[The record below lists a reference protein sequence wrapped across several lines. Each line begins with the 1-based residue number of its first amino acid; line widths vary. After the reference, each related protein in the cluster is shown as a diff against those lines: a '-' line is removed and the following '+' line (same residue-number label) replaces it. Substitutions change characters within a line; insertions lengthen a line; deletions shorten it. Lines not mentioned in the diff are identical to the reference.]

1 MIDVALLTYLG
12 LAAVPAF
19 LGLTLIVL
27 VALPYSVFER
37 RHRTQWR
44 KLATRRLSLG
54 GPYRRTHVRVDPPKR
69 APFLVRAAA
78 LSCFFLGAACVP
90 LATTAFSLV
99 VDSNAAGV
107 VLLVPALV
115 LLRLWIAG
123 ARLLE
128 PDVDSLQSVRTATR
142 WLVHATFPVALA
154 SLPLWLF
161 VGFFPAPEHE
171 GVTLVLALG
180 AFSIVCLAECALLAR
195 ASLAAAKLLPDEA
208 ADRVR
213 STPAIPMW
221 MNRVIARK
229 LLKA

>member
-1 MIDVALLTYLG
+1 MIVVVTYLG
-12 LAAVPAF
+12 LAAV
-19 LGLTLIVL
+19 LGMTLGVL
-27 VALPYSVFER
+27 VALPYFVFER

-44 KLATRRLSLG
+44 RLATRRLSLG
-54 GPYRRTHVRVDPPKR
+54 GPYRRTHLRVDPPKR
-69 APFLVRAAA
+69 APLLVRAAA
-78 LSCFFLGAACVP
+78 LSCFFLGAASIP
-90 LATTAFSLV
+90 LATTAFSLL
-99 VDSNAAGV
+99 VDSNVAG
-107 VLLVPALV
+107 LAMLVPALV

-128 PDVDSLQSVRTATR
+128 PDVESLQSVRTATR
-142 WLVHATFPVALA
+142 WLVHVTFPLALA

-161 VGFFPAPEHE
+161 VGFFPASENE

-180 AFSIVCLAECALLAR
+180 AFSIVCLGECALLAR
-195 ASLAAAKLLPDEA
+195 ASLAAIRLLPDEA

-213 STPAIPMW
+213 ATPAIPTW

>member
-1 MIDVALLTYLG
+1 MMVVALLG
-12 LAAVPAF
+12 LAAVPLVF
-19 LGLTLIVL
+19 GLTLVVL

-37 RHRTQWR
+37 RHRSQWR
-44 KLATRRLSLG
+44 RLATRRMLFG
-54 GPYRRTHVRVDPPKR
+54 GPYRRTHLRVDPPKR
-69 APFLVRAAA
+69 APLLVRAAA

-90 LATTAFSLV
+90 LATTAFSLI
-99 VDSNAAGV
+99 VDSNVAGV
-107 VLLVPALV
+107 ILLVPALV

-128 PDVDSLQSVRTATR
+128 PDVASLQSVRTATR
-142 WLVHATFPVALA
+142 WLVHVTFPLALA

-161 VGFFPAPEHE
+161 VGFFPASEHE

-180 AFSIVCLAECALLAR
+180 AFALVCLGECALLAR
-195 ASLAAAKLLPDEA
+195 SSLAAIRLLPDEA

-213 STPAIPMW
+213 ATPAIPTW